1 MPTALS
7 WTETTRA
14 VQDVG
19 HLLRFRRAAVRRRA
33 GSRWGI
39 GLVATITVSAAIVP
53 AFLDTYR
60 TPERIGD
67 VLIVMPSALGAFLLI
82 SILSG
87 IASGGGRELLS
98 REQGVTFPVSP
109 TTDHL
114 GALLL
119 APLNVAW
126 LVQAWALLGAM
137 AFGNGSAGLLGAQ
150 LVIVLW
156 IVVATCAAQ
165 VVAWA
170 AEAVRRGPA
179 GIMIVRVAGAAM
191 TLAAGW
197 LYLVGLIGATLD
209 ALPSTQI
216 VLAALSAESGNW
228 SRLVS
233 TVVVLL
239 ALIPVLVTLGA
250 GAAHIAAKRSPRD
263 ELRIESETHNA
274 RTPPATDL
282 LGLLRV
288 DRASVWRVVPM
299 RRGIVFL
306 AFGPGLVGLAGGLD
320 WAQLTILPGLVASGG
335 ALLFGVNMWC
345 LENRGILWRES
356 LPIHPGTVFSARV
369 IVLLEFLLVS
379 SGFTILLVVAARRRA
394 ELPGAGLDPVHL
406 ARRDHAGGVGVDA
419 VVAQA
424 ALRGRP
430 ALGPGNPGAAR
441 GHGRL
446 LRTARRV
453 HDVHQP
459 DLLRPRA
466 HPRVGALGVRRAAVP
481 GVVDRTHR
489 LRPQRLAGPDRPGAR
504 RLSGRRLARSLAP
517 DGSPGS
523 ARGASEPV
531 GVVVALWWGV
541 RHNVCWRSPGSARG
555 GVRTGGRG
563 GGVVVG
569 GASQRVLAVA
579 GFCAG
584 GRQNR
589 WAWWWRCGG
598 GCVTTCA
605 GGRRVLRA
613 GRQNPAFLLRRRGRA
628 WPCPPDARARVP
640 AMPVPDQ
647 RRVLVTGA
655 ARGLGAALVRAF
667 RARGDDVL
675 ATDREDVDVVDLHL
689 DVTSAGDWA
698 TARETVEQRWG
709 GLDVLVN
716 NAGVA
721 GGGRLDV
728 AGLDEWRWITEI
740 NLFGAVQGTATF
752 VPVFKRQRSGHLV
765 NIASLAGL
773 VHPAGMA
780 SYNAVKAAVVA
791 LTETAGHELAA
802 YGVRASVVCPSYFRT
817 DLVAGMR
824 GRDTALGALI
834 GQLVASAPL
843 GPDEIA
849 AAVLDGIDR
858 GDELIL
864 PDEAARAAYALKR
877 DDRAAY
883 DELLRRQALRLDT
896 LEVPR

>member
-179 GIMIVRVAGAAM
+179 GIMIVRVAGAAV

-379 SGFTILLVVAARRRA
+379 SGFTILLSSLRAGVPNSQELASILCTWLVVIMQVVSASTRWSLKRPFAVDLRSARATPAPPGVMVGYSARLAVCTTFTSLIFSGLARIPA
-394 ELPGAGLDPVHL
+394 WELSVFVALPFLAWSTGRIVFARSDWLDPIV
-406 ARRDHAGGVGVDA
+406 RVR
-419 VVAQA
+419 VV
-424 ALRGRP
+424 
-430 ALGPGNPGAAR
+430 
-441 GHGRL
+441 
-446 LRTARRV
+446 
-453 HDVHQP
+453 
-459 DLLRPRA
+459 
-466 HPRVGALGVRRAAVP
+466 
-481 GVVDRTHR
+481 
-489 LRPQRLAGPDRPGAR
+489 
-504 RLSGRRLARSLAP
+504 S
-517 DGSPGS
+517 
-523 ARGASEPV
+523 
-531 GVVVALWWGV
+531 
-541 RHNVCWRSPGSARG
+541 
-555 GVRTGGRG
+555 
-563 GGVVVG
+563 
-569 GASQRVLAVA
+569 AVA
-579 GFCAG
+579 G
-584 GRQNR
+584 
-589 WAWWWRCGG
+589 
-598 GCVTTCA
+598 
-605 GGRRVLRA
+605 
-613 GRQNPAFLLRRRGRA
+613 
-628 WPCPPDARARVP
+628 
-640 AMPVPDQ
+640 
-647 RRVLVTGA
+647 
-655 ARGLGAALVRAF
+655 
-667 RARGDDVL
+667 
-675 ATDREDVDVVDLHL
+675 
-689 DVTSAGDWA
+689 
-698 TARETVEQRWG
+698 
-709 GLDVLVN
+709 
-716 NAGVA
+716 
-721 GGGRLDV
+721 
-728 AGLDEWRWITEI
+728 
-740 NLFGAVQGTATF
+740 
-752 VPVFKRQRSGHLV
+752 
-765 NIASLAGL
+765 
-773 VHPAGMA
+773 
-780 SYNAVKAAVVA
+780 
-791 LTETAGHELAA
+791 
-802 YGVRASVVCPSYFRT
+802 
-817 DLVAGMR
+817 
-824 GRDTALGALI
+824 
-834 GQLVASAPL
+834 
-843 GPDEIA
+843 
-849 AAVLDGIDR
+849 
-858 GDELIL
+858 
-864 PDEAARAAYALKR
+864 
-877 DDRAAY
+877 
-883 DELLRRQALRLDT
+883 
-896 LEVPR
+896 